1 MGQRLALLIAN
12 DRYIDESLA
21 DLYAPREEA
30 RDLQSLLAN
39 KDIGA
44 FDQTVLLENESKS
57 SVERTMETILRG
69 AGPDDL
75 ILLYFSGHGIRQ
87 GPKGRFYLAVANTE
101 ARHLSSTAISASFVH
116 ELLDESPAASS
127 IILLDCCYSGAFERS
142 KSPAELNLDGELKA
156 GDGRYVITATNSV
169 ERAGDGQ
176 PATAATPRQR
186 SAFTDTVIQG
196 LSTGAAD
203 LTGRGW
209 ITPEDLWRYVQSEL
223 PKRTT
228 EQSPCQFGRASRE
241 VHIALSRETH
251 HRPRGQRDQRDPRL
265 GDLLGPLETADDVRL
280 CAVKWRQQGLLK
292 VPVGR
297 SKRIDRPSGEVVSL
311 DLASSDGHLLIIG
324 GAGMGKTTL
333 MRTIIGGLALT
344 HSTDEVV
351 FHYLESGGNWLW
363 PMRRLPHVQTVLGDD
378 EVEELEKLLTRLE
391 DDVLRRKRLFRDHEL
406 ESPASLRSRR
416 RMLPDGPYPDVFL
429 VVDRWMDF
437 APLLD
442 DFTSRVVELANRGL
456 GYGFHLAVLNRSWRR
471 IPDELTELPHLR
483 IETRL
488 LRPADSMVDPDLAAR
503 LPLSAPGW
511 AIQGRRMFQIA
522 LPELSLSDVDS
533 DPESE
538 FGEMV
543 PDGATA
549 MISRIAGAYGLP
561 TPHSRA
567 GAAHLAGATRD
578 VALEVLGFADHQALM
593 NFAGTAT
600 PLGVDHL
607 RVPIGF
613 ELSGQP
619 VLLDLKEAARGGVG
633 PHGLV
638 IGATGSGKS
647 ELLRTVIAA
656 LAARHSSEELNF
668 VLVDFKGGATF
679 ASLDALPHTSAVIT
693 NLSEE
698 LPLVDRMRDAL
709 AGEVNRRQEVLRAAG
724 HFASRYDY
732 EQARAAGQPL
742 EPMPSLLIICDEF
755 SELLAAKPDFI
766 DLFVMI
772 GRLGRSLGMHL
783 LLASQRLEEGKLRG
797 LDTHLSYRIG
807 LRTFSQVESRIVLG
821 VPYAYDLPN
830 APGHGYL
837 KVGSSAMT
845 RFEAAHVS
853 RRPVQDDA
861 VSDARGDAWAGGTIL
876 DVLVDRLKGRGR
888 PAHQVWL
895 PPLADPPGLG
905 ELFGPLAVDPTY
917 GLCTASWPGR
927 GRLTVPVGVVDR
939 PYEQRRDPMMVELAG
954 AGGNVVIVG
963 RSMSGKSTML
973 RTLLA
978 SLALTHTPREV
989 QFFCLDFGG
998 GALRSM
1004 ERLPHVA
1011 GVAGRRDVEA
1021 VRRTV
1026 AEVVAILDEREA
1038 RFAQHGID
1046 SVASYRRRRAAGEF
1060 ADDPFGDVFLVVD
1073 GWNTLRQE
1081 YEELEQTITTLANR
1095 GLGFGV
1101 HVVLTAVR
1109 WAEIRI
1115 NMRDLL
1121 GTKLELRLG
1130 DASESEIDRRAANN
1144 VPEKSPGRG
1153 LTRDKLHFLTA
1164 ISRIDGRR
1172 DIDDLGEASLSLAG
1186 HVAANWPGRPAPKVR
1201 LLPRRLTVSELA
1213 QVVDQSASEADRSA
1227 APGLPIGVNES
1238 ALAPVYLDLAN
1249 EPHLTVFGDAEC
1261 GKTNL
1266 LRLIARGITERYT
1279 PAQARLVIA
1288 DYRRGL
1294 LGAVEG
1300 DHLLDYAPSNQA
1312 FAQGLASIRSAL
1324 SNRLPGPDVTTAQLR
1339 DRSWWKG
1346 PDLYILVDDY
1356 DLVASGGSNPLS
1368 ALHELLPQARDIGLH
1383 LIVTRRVGGVS
1394 RALYEPVLQRLRELD
1409 SPGLLMS
1416 GNREE
1421 GAVFGTLRP
1430 SPQPPGRGTLVRRRD
1445 GQQLI
1450 QTALV
1455 DLG

>member
-12 DRYIDESLA
+12 DRYIDQSLA

-30 RDLQSLLAN
+30 RDLQSLLADA
-39 KDIGA
+39 DIGA
-44 FDQTVLLENESKS
+44 FDRTILLENESKS
-57 SVERTMETILRG
+57 SVERNIEMMLRG
-69 AGPDDL
+69 AGPEDL
-75 ILLYFSGHGIRQ
+75 ILLYFSGHGIRR

-101 ARHLSSTAISASFVH
+101 AKYLSSTAISASFVH

-127 IILLDCCYSGAFERS
+127 IILLDCCYSGAFEQS

-186 SAFTDTVIQG
+186 SAFTETVIQG

-203 LTGRGW
+203 LTGRGR
-209 ITPEDLWRYVQSEL
+209 ITPEDLWRYVQLEL

-228 EQSPCQFGRASRE
+228 EQSPCQFGRASSE
-241 VHIALSRETH
+241 VHVALSRDGH

-265 GDLLGPLETADDVRL
+265 GDLLGPLKAVDDLKL
-280 CAVKWRQQGLLK
+280 CAVEWRQRGLLK

-297 SKRIDRPSGEVVSL
+297 SERVDQRSGEPVSL
-311 DLASSDGHLLIIG
+311 DLASSEGHLLIVG
-324 GAGMGKTTL
+324 RAGMGKTTL
-333 MRTIIGGLALT
+333 LRTIIGGLALT
-344 HSTDEVV
+344 HSADEVV
-351 FHYLESGGNWLW
+351 FHCLESGGNWLG

-378 EVEELEKLLTRLE
+378 EVEELGKLLTRLE

-406 ESPASLRSRR
+406 ESPASLRARR
-416 RMLPDGPYPDVFL
+416 HQLQGGPYPDVFL
-429 VVDRWMDF
+429 VVDRWQDF
-437 APLLD
+437 AMLLD
-442 DFTSRVVELANRGL
+442 GFTSRVVELANRGL
-456 GYGFHLAVLNRSWRR
+456 GYGFHLAVLDRSWRT
-471 IPDELTELPHLR
+471 IPEELTELPQLR

-488 LRPADSMVDPDLAAR
+488 SQPADSMVDPDHAAR
-503 LPLSAPGW
+503 LPLSMPGW
-511 AIQGRRMFQIA
+511 AIQGRRTFRIA
-522 LPELSLSDVDS
+522 LPELTVTDVDP
-533 DPESE
+533 DLESE
-538 FGEMV
+538 FDEVV

-549 MISRIAGAYGLP
+549 MISMIAEAWGLP
-561 TPHSRA
+561 APPRA
-567 GAAHLAGATRD
+567 GAGDLAGATRD
-578 VALEVLGFADHQALM
+578 EALEVLGFADHQALM
-593 NFAGTAT
+593 TFDGAVT
-600 PLGVDHL
+600 PLGATHL

-613 ELSGQP
+613 ELGGQP
-619 VLLDLKEAARGGVG
+619 VLLDLKESAQGGMG

-647 ELLRTVIAA
+647 ELLRTVVAA

-693 NLSEE
+693 NLADE

-709 AGEVNRRQEVLRAAG
+709 AGELNRRQEMLRAAG
-724 HFASRYDY
+724 NYVSRYDY
-732 EQARAAGQPL
+732 EKARAAGQPL
-742 EPMPSLLIICDEF
+742 EPMPSLMIICDEF

-772 GRLGRSLGMHL
+772 GRVGRSLGVHL
-783 LLASQRLEEGKLRG
+783 LLASQRLEEGRLRG
-797 LDTHLSYRIG
+797 LDTHLSYRVG
-807 LRTFSQVESRIVLG
+807 LRTFSAVESRIVLG
-821 VPYAYDLPN
+821 VPYAYELPN

-837 KVGSSAMT
+837 KVGNSTMT
-845 RFEAAHVS
+845 RFRAAHVS
-853 RRPVQDDA
+853 RLPVQDDA
-861 VSDARGDAWAGGTIL
+861 GSDTPQGDAWVGGTVL
-876 DVLVDRLKGRGR
+876 DVLVDRLRGRGR

-895 PPLADPPGLG
+895 PPLADPPPLDD
-905 ELFGPLAVDPTY
+905 LLGPLAVHPEF
-917 GLCTASWPGR
+917 GLCSASGPDR

-939 PYEQRRDPMMVELAG
+939 PYEQRRDPMMVELGG

-963 RSMSGKSTML
+963 TALSGKSTML
-973 RTLLA
+973 RSLIA

-998 GALRSM
+998 GSLRSL
-1004 ERLPHVA
+1004 EGLPHVS
-1011 GVAGRRDVEA
+1011 GVAGRRDAEA

-1026 AEVVAILDEREA
+1026 AEVVAVLDDREA

-1046 SVASYRRRRAAGEF
+1046 SVVGYRRRRAAGEF

-1073 GWNTLRQE
+1073 GWTTVRQE
-1081 YEELEQTITTLANR
+1081 YEELEQTITMLANR

-1109 WAEIRI
+1109 WAEVRMT
-1115 NMRDLL
+1115 MRDVL

-1130 DASESEIDRRAANN
+1130 DPGESEIDRRSAVN

-1172 DIDDLGEASLSLAG
+1172 DIDDLNEASVALAG
-1186 HVAANWPGRPAPKVR
+1186 QVAENWPGPPAPKVR
-1201 LLPRRLTVSELA
+1201 LLPRQLSVAELDR
-1213 QVVDQSASEADRSA
+1213 VADRD
-1227 APGLPIGVNES
+1227 APGLPIGVNET
-1238 ALAPVYLDLAN
+1238 ALAPVYLDLAAD
-1249 EPHLTVFGDAEC
+1249 PHLTVFGDAEC
-1261 GKTNL
+1261 GKTNV
-1266 LRLIARGITERYT
+1266 LRMIARQIVARHT

-1288 DYRRGL
+1288 DYRRSL

-1300 DHLLDYAPSNQA
+1300 EHLLDYASSNGA
-1312 FAQGLASIRSAL
+1312 FSQGLMSIRTAMQ
-1324 SNRLPGPDVTTAQLR
+1324 NRLPGPEVTAAQLR

-1346 PDLYILVDDY
+1346 PELYILVDDY
-1356 DLVASGGSNPLS
+1356 DLVASGGNNPLS

-1383 LIVTRRVGGVS
+1383 LIVTRRVGGIA
-1394 RALYEPVLQRLRELD
+1394 RALYEPILQRLRELET
-1409 SPGLLMS
+1409 PVLLMS

-1421 GAVFGTLRP
+1421 GAIAGNLRP
-1430 SPQPPGRGTLVRRRD
+1430 SPQPPGRGVLVRRRD
-1445 GQQLI
+1445 GQQVI
-1450 QTALV
+1450 QTAWV
-1455 DLG
+1455 EPE